1 MICRDYEWEQAK
13 LMKVKAIIDALDDAI
28 LQLSTTGILEYHLD
42 TGQSKQRV
50 TRQDL
55 PRLIDS
61 RSDLFNQYDA
71 LCARLSNGGAL
82 QVIPGAL
89 P

>member
-1 MICRDYEWEQAK
+1 MCDLEWERAK
-13 LMKVKAIIDALDDAI
+13 LAKTKALIDALDDAI
-28 LQLSTTGILEYHLD
+28 LQLNTTAILEYHLD

-50 TRQDL
+50 TRQDVS
-55 PRLIDS
+55 RLADM
-61 RSDLFNQYDA
+61 RAVLFAQYDA

>member
-1 MICRDYEWEQAK
+1 MCDLEWERTRLTK
-13 LMKVKAIIDALDDAI
+13 LKAIIDALDDAI
-28 LQLSTTGILEYHLD
+28 LQLSTTAILEYHLD

-55 PRLIDS
+55 PRLVDAKA
-61 RSDLFNQYDA
+61 DLFTQYDA

>member
-1 MICRDYEWEQAK
+1 MCLDLEWEQARLDK
-13 LMKVKAIIDALDDAI
+13 TKAIINALDDAI

-50 TRQDL
+50 TRQDVA
-55 PRLIDS
+55 RMTEM
-61 RSDLFNQYDA
+61 RAVLFNQYDA
-71 LCARLSNGGAL
+71 LCARRTNGGAI

>member
-1 MICRDYEWEQAK
+1 MCDLEWERTRLAK
-13 LMKVKAIIDALDDAI
+13 TQRIIDALDDAI
-28 LQLSTTGILEYHLD
+28 LQLSTTAILEYHLD

-55 PRLIDS
+55 PRLAET
-61 RSDLFNQYDA
+61 RATLFTQYDS
-71 LCARLSNGGAL
+71 LCARLGNGGAV

>member
-1 MICRDYEWEQAK
+1 MCDLEWEREKLAK
-13 LMKVKAIIDALDDAI
+13 TKAIIDALDDAI
-28 LQLSTTGILEYHLD
+28 LQLSTTAILEYHLD

-50 TRQDL
+50 TRQDV
-55 PRLIDS
+55 PRLVDM
-61 RSDLFNQYDA
+61 RSDLFTQYDA
-71 LCARLSNGGAL
+71 LCARLSNGGAI

>member
-1 MICRDYEWEQAK
+1 MCDLEWERTRLEK
-13 LMKVKAIIDALDDAI
+13 TKAIIEKLDDAI

-50 TRQDL
+50 TRQDVG
-55 PRLIDS
+55 RLTDM
-61 RSDLFNQYDA
+61 RSDLFAQYDA
-71 LCARLSNGGAL
+71 LCARLTNGGAL

>member
-1 MICRDYEWEQAK
+1 MCDLEWERAK
-13 LMKVKAIIDALDDAI
+13 LAKTKALIDALDDAI
-28 LQLSTTGILEYHLD
+28 LQLNTTAILEYHLD

-50 TRQDL
+50 TRQDVV
-55 PRLIDS
+55 RLADM
-61 RSDLFNQYDA
+61 RADLFTQYDA
-71 LCARLSNGGAL
+71 LCARLSNGGAI

>member
-1 MICRDYEWEQAK
+1 MTCRDYEWELSRLEK
-13 LMKVKAIIDALDDAI
+13 TKAIIDALDDAI

-55 PRLIDS
+55 ARLADM

>member
-1 MICRDYEWEQAK
+1 MCDTDWERGRLAK
-13 LMKVKAIIDALDDAI
+13 LKAIIEAIDDAI
-28 LQLSTTGILEYHLD
+28 LQLSTTAILEYHLD

-55 PRLIDS
+55 PRLVDTKAS
-61 RSDLFNQYDA
+61 LFTQYDA

>member
-1 MICRDYEWEQAK
+1 MCDLEWERAK
-13 LMKVKAIIDALDDAI
+13 LAKTKALIDALDDAI
-28 LQLSTTGILEYHLD
+28 LQLNTTAILEYHLD

-50 TRQDL
+50 TRQDVV
-55 PRLIDS
+55 RLADM
-61 RSDLFNQYDA
+61 RADLFNQYDA

>member
-1 MICRDYEWEQAK
+1 MCDWEWEQTRLAK
-13 LMKVKAIIDALDDAI
+13 TKAIIDALDDAI
-28 LQLSTTGILEYHLD
+28 LQLSTTAILEYHLD

-50 TRQDL
+50 TRQDV
-55 PRLIDS
+55 PRLVDM

-71 LCARLSNGGAL
+71 LCARLTNGGAI

>member
-1 MICRDYEWEQAK
+1 MCLDREWEQARLDK
-13 LMKVKAIIDALDDAI
+13 TKAIINALDDAI

-50 TRQDL
+50 TRQDVA
-55 PRLIDS
+55 RMTEM
-61 RSDLFNQYDA
+61 RADLFNQYDA
-71 LCARLSNGGAL
+71 LCSRLTNGGAI